1 MEPAADER
9 LVPLP
14 PIYQQIARVL
24 RSRIFH
30 GMYPR
35 GSSIPSEN
43 ELATEFGVA
52 RLTAR
57 QALQELRREGVL
69 VSRRGSGTFVPSEL
83 RLVRPVR
90 FTGYLEDFILQ
101 SLTLVT
107 KLGPVRTVVAPP
119 EVRRAYRLR
128 VGAKVVRIERTR
140 FDGATPVQLS
150 VNYLLQHVAERV
162 ALSRLG
168 NGSLS
173 EMMSRELG
181 IETTSAQQS
190 ITAEAAGPDSARAL
204 RVRLGHPLLL
214 VETIGFSGAKVVNFT
229 HVHYLPEHVFFTATL
244 TAVGGELRPGHA
256 AASANGS
263 RRRAARASPSDRAAV

>member
-1 MEPAADER
+1 MESARGEG
-9 LVPLP
+9 LIPLP

-30 GMYPR
+30 GLYPR

-69 VSRRGSGTFVPSEL
+69 VSRRGSGTFVPPEL

-107 KLGPVRTVVAPP
+107 KLGPVRTVVAAPA
-119 EVRRAYRLR
+119 VRRAYGLR
-128 VGAKVVRIERTR
+128 AGAKVVRVERTR
-140 FDGATPVQLS
+140 FDDGTPVQLS
-150 VNYLLQHVAERV
+150 VNYLLPSVAQRLPL
-162 ALSRLG
+162 ARLG

-181 IETTSAQQS
+181 IDTTSATQS
-190 ITAEAAGPDSARAL
+190 ITAEAAGADSARAL
-204 RVRLGHPLLL
+204 KVRPGQPLLF
-214 VETIGFSGAKVVNFT
+214 VETVGFDRTKVVNFT

-244 TAVGGELRPGHA
+244 TAVAGEVRPSR
-256 AASANGS
+256 ASS
-263 RRRAARASPSDRAAV
+263 PRAARLGGPRASPSDRAAV